1 MYWNTMFLFQ
11 IFLLFF
17 LIVPYK
23 TKGFHIPNVH
33 KKVHVSLNAKTLPDS
48 ELIRR
53 RKSPALWREEDH
65 EPTDKDKH
73 VYSGPKVPPEIM
85 APAGGFPQLKAAIAN
100 GADSVYLGLS
110 AFSARARASNFSP
123 NELKEAVNIAHRS
136 GVRVF
141 VALNV
146 LVFQHELHEVAEW
159 IHICDQAG
167 VDAIIVQDIGV
178 TKLARKI
185 APNLEIHAST
195 QQTVTNTD
203 GVIYA
208 KERGG
213 ANRVVLGRELSIKEI
228 QDVTR
233 DLDFQKEDVEIESFV
248 HGALCV
254 SYSGQCFSSEAWGGR
269 SANRGQCAQA
279 CRLPYG
285 LIQNGELVDLQD
297 MSYLLSPQDLC
308 GLDQVEDLI
317 RAGVSC
323 LKIEGRLKDENY
335 VAATTRAYR
344 NKVDEVWAKISKERG
359 DKIEVSRKRILESR
373 EEVTTSELAQLFSRG
388 QDATHNGLTP
398 GFFEGSQHQRLVI
411 GRNPRH
417 RGVYCGEVMANSSW
431 KSGLI
436 IHGDGAA
443 LLKRGDG
450 IVIDRGM
457 PQEEELGGPI
467 FDIQD
472 LEDGNVVIYFGREVQ
487 KRWKRIDDL
496 SKKGQGTRMPLAP
509 VGAHVWKTSDATV
522 DKKMKKLVN
531 SAPPKSAV
539 NVSIRCEIGQP
550 MKVEIKDL
558 VTGKIGQG
566 RSENALEQADQR
578 GIDESSVLKAFGKL
592 GGTDFI
598 INEDDGFHIHIEDNA
613 WGPIS
618 WVKKARQ
625 EAVNNLQKALSNPS
639 ESQSYIEIEE
649 DEVCLQRSQSGI
661 VENMINRR
669 TENEQIED
677 NISSNPI
684 LTVLARNPEQV
695 NALCDLVEAG
705 EKIDEIIVDFLE
717 VDGMKDAVSRIRQ
730 LAKIRTVIATPRIM
744 KPGEDNV
751 WKTLLR
757 MEPDGLLIR
766 STGLLQTLMKMGG
779 TGTEICLGDKVC
791 IPELIGDF
799 SLNAVNSLTIEEMLD
814 NGLKS
819 ITASYELSANSITE
833 LAKVMGPNRASQL
846 EVVAHA
852 HLPIFHTEHCVFARF
867 LSKGNSYL
875 DCGHVCTKNTVHL
888 RDQNG
893 SDNLVLADMGCR
905 NTVFSAEA
913 QSGVHSLKD
922 WSEAG
927 VGRIRL
933 ELVDENEENVKKIVK
948 GYLAVLNNTKK
959 PSECFEMLKS
969 VRDSNGRAGGVG
981 YGSLRNTSERR
992 AGEL

>member
-1 MYWNTMFLFQ
+1 MMFLLQ
-11 IFLLFF
+11 IFVLFF
-17 LIVPYK
+17 LTVPYR
-23 TKGFHIPNVH
+23 TKGFHTPNIH
-33 KKVHVSLNAKTLPDS
+33 KKVNVSLNAKTLPDS

-53 RKSPALWREEDH
+53 RKSPALWREEEH
-65 EPTDKDKH
+65 EPTDKEKH

-123 NELKEAVNIAHRS
+123 NELKEAVNIAHKS

-344 NKVDEVWAKISKERG
+344 NKVDEVWAKITKERG
-359 DKIEVSRKRILESR
+359 DKMKVSRTRILESR

-436 IHGDGAA
+436 IQGDGAT

-496 SKKGQGTRMPLAP
+496 SRKGQGSRMPLAP

-531 SAPPKSAV
+531 SAPPKSVV
-539 NVSIRCEIGQP
+539 NVSIRCEIGQQI
-550 MKVEIKDL
+550 KVEIKDL
-558 VTGKIGQG
+558 VTGKVGQG
-566 RSENALEQADQR
+566 RSENVLEQADQR

-598 INEDDGFHIHIEDNA
+598 INEDDGFHIYIEDNT

-625 EAVNNLQKALSNPS
+625 EAVNNLQKALSDRS
-639 ESQSYIEIEE
+639 ENQSYIEIED
-649 DEVCLQRSQSGI
+649 DEVCLQRTQSSI
-661 VENMINRR
+661 VEDMINHR

-677 NISSNPI
+677 NTSSSPI
-684 LTVLARNPEQV
+684 LTILARNPEQV
-695 NALCDLVEAG
+695 NALCDLVESG

-730 LAKIRTVIATPRIM
+730 IPNIRTVLATPRIL

-779 TGTEICLGDKVC
+779 TGSEICLGEKVC

-799 SLNAVNSLTIEEMLD
+799 SLNAVNSLTIAEMLD

-833 LAKVMGPNRASQL
+833 LAKVMGPSRASQL

-888 RDQNG
+888 RDPNG

-922 WSEAG
+922 WREAG

-948 GYLAVLNNTKK
+948 GYLAVLNNNEK

-969 VRDSNGRAGGVG
+969 VCDSNGRTGGVG

>member
-1 MYWNTMFLFQ
+1 MTVLFLQ
-11 IFLLFF
+11 SILIYLILPQKTNGFL
-17 LIVPYK
+17 VPQ
-23 TKGFHIPNVH
+23 GQ
-33 KKVHVSLNAKTLPDS
+33 KKIDISLNAKTLPDS

-53 RKSPALWREEDH
+53 RKSPALWREEEH
-65 EPTDKDKH
+65 EPTEKEKH
-73 VYSGPKVPPEIM
+73 TYSGPKCPPEIM

-123 NELKEAVNIAHRS
+123 TELKEAVKTAHKS

-146 LVFQHELHEVAEW
+146 LVFQHELNEVAEW

-228 QDVTR
+228 ESVSR
-233 DLDFQKEDVEIESFV
+233 DLDFEQEDVEIETFV

-308 GLDQVEDLI
+308 GLDQVEGLI

-344 NKVDEVWAKISKERG
+344 NKVDEVWDKITKERG
-359 DKIEVSRKRILESR
+359 GEKSMSRKRILESK
-373 EEVTTSELAQLFSRG
+373 EEVTISELAQLFSRG

-398 GFFEGSQHQRLVI
+398 GFFEGSQHQRLVR

-417 RGVYCGEVMANSSW
+417 RGVYCGEVMTNSSW

-436 IHGDGAA
+436 IRGDGAA

-450 IVIDRGM
+450 IVVDRGM

-472 LEDGNVVIYFGREVQ
+472 LDDGSVVVYFGREVQ
-487 KRWKRIDDL
+487 KKWKKSDDL
-496 SKKGQGTRMPLAP
+496 SRKGQGSRMPLAP
-509 VGAHVWKTSDATV
+509 FGAHVWKTSDAAV
-522 DKKMKKLVN
+522 DKKMRKLVN
-531 SAPPKSAV
+531 SALPKSTV

-550 MKVEIKDL
+550 IKVEIKDL
-558 VTGKIGQG
+558 VTGKIGLGQ
-566 RSENALEQADQR
+566 SENVLEQADQR
-578 GIDESSVLKAFGKL
+578 GIDETSILKAFGKL
-592 GGTDFI
+592 GDTDFV
-598 INEDDGFHIHIEDNA
+598 INEDDGFDIYIENNA

-625 EAVNNLQKALSNPS
+625 EAVQNLK
-639 ESQSYIEIEE
+639 ESLDDHPPKSVSKFDAEADEVWLKRTQSDIVESMINKGIKDKE
-649 DEVCLQRSQSGI
+649 DE
-661 VENMINRR
+661 
-669 TENEQIED
+669 D
-677 NISSNPI
+677 NVSFKPLLS
-684 LTVLARNPEQV
+684 VLARNSQQV
-695 NALCDLVEAG
+695 DALCELVKAG

-717 VDGMKDAVSRIRQ
+717 VDGMKDAVSSIRQ
-730 LAKIRTVIATPRIM
+730 LPNIRIVLATPRIM

-757 MEPDGLLIR
+757 MKPDGLLLR
-766 STGLLQTLMKMGG
+766 SAGMLQTLVKMGG
-779 TGTEICLGDKVC
+779 TGATIDLGDKVC

-799 SLNAVNSLTIEEMLD
+799 SLNAVNSLTIAEMLE
-814 NGLKS
+814 NGGLTS

-833 LAKVMGPNRASQL
+833 LAKVMGPKKARQL

-893 SDNLVLADMGCR
+893 LDNLVLADMGCR

-922 WSEAG
+922 WKEAG

-933 ELVDENEENVKKIVK
+933 ELVDENEENVKKILK
-948 GYLAVLNNTKK
+948 GYLGVLYDHEK
-959 PSECFEMLKS
+959 PSACFEMLKT
-969 VRDSNGRAGGVG
+969 VTDSNGRMGGVG